1 MTRFH
6 IHAERSYIVKKILT
20 SITFFVTS
28 LFSQFDLY
36 PVTDFFGGGIGYSPM
51 YISIEDFPAT
61 DLLKDLGLDPKQFD
75 SPFVVHGG
83 EGFAHMTGKWR
94 IGSYAGV
101 GSSSISTVTNV
112 RLFVDAD
119 ADGVLDQNE
128 IDNSV
133 DYDGNFDPSI
143 EAKITI
149 SLGAASIE
157 YVMPVFQDLEISA
170 GAMMGLGRMNLSIDQ
185 YAANPKW
192 TEMFDFSYGPK
203 VPGVDADS
211 NSTVNYYYAVDNLGN
226 PISGFNAANAPGV
239 MSDLS
244 GTFFNFQPYVAVK
257 WQLLDRVG
265 LRISAGFNKG
275 TIGQGRWKL
284 NSRYLIGDSE
294 EYTLSGVTFRTMLYL
309 GL

>member
-1 MTRFH
+1 M
-6 IHAERSYIVKKILT
+6 KKILT

-112 RLFVDAD
+112 RLFVDT
-119 ADGVLDQNE
+119 DGDGILDQNE

-143 EAKITI
+143 EAKITV

-170 GAMMGLGRMNLSIDQ
+170 GAMMGLGRLNLSIDQ

>member
-1 MTRFH
+1 MKKAIT
-6 IHAERSYIVKKILT
+6 YI
-20 SITFFVTS
+20 SIS
-28 LFSQFDLY
+28 LSTLFGQFDLY

-51 YISIEDFPAT
+51 YISIDEFPAT
-61 DLLKDLGLDPKQFD
+61 DLLKNLGLDPTKFNT
-75 SPFVVHGG
+75 PFVVHGG

-94 IGSYAGV
+94 IGGYAGI
-101 GSSSISTVTNV
+101 GSSSISTITNV
-112 RLFVDAD
+112 QLYVDQGETGYNGETA
-119 ADGVLDQNE
+119 
-128 IDNSV
+128 V
-133 DYDGNFDPSI
+133 DYDGNFDPTI
-143 EAKITI
+143 EAKITL
-149 SLGAASIE
+149 SLGAGSIE
-157 YVMPVFQDLEISA
+157 YVMPIFQDLEISA
-170 GAMMGLGRMNLSIDQ
+170 GAMMGLGRLNLSIDQ

-192 TEMFDFSYGPK
+192 GEMFNFSYGSK
-203 VPGVDADS
+203 AWDVNDDGTDS
-211 NSTVNYYYAVDNLGN
+211 TLTYYYAVTNVGD

-244 GTFFNFQPYVAVK
+244 GTFFNFQPYVAIK

-294 EYTLSGVTFRTMLYL
+294 EYSLQGVTFRTMLYL

>member
-1 MTRFH
+1 M
-6 IHAERSYIVKKILT
+6 
-20 SITFFVTS
+20 SITYG
-28 LFSQFDLY
+28 QFDLY
-36 PVTDFFGGGIGYSPM
+36 PVSDFFGGGIGYSPM
-51 YISIEDFPAT
+51 YISIDKFPAT
-61 DLLKDLGLDPKQFD
+61 DLLKNVGLNPSNFD
-75 SPFVVHGG
+75 APFVVHGG

-101 GSSSISTVTNV
+101 GSSSISTITNV
-112 RLFVDAD
+112 RLYVDS
-119 ADGVLDQNE
+119 DGNNE
-128 IDNSV
+128 LNGNETAV
-133 DYDGNFDPSI
+133 DYDGNFDPTI
-143 EAKITI
+143 EAKLTF

-157 YVMPVFQDLEISA
+157 YVMPIFQDLEISA
-170 GAMMGLGRMNLSIDQ
+170 GAMMGLGRLNLSIDQ

-192 TEMFDFSYGPK
+192 GQMFDFAYGSK
-203 VPGVDADS
+203 AWVSNEEGTDS
-211 NSTVNYYYAVDNLGN
+211 TLTYYYAVDDVGN
-226 PISGFNAANAPGV
+226 PIDGFEASNAPGV

-244 GTFFNFQPYVAVK
+244 GTFFNFQPYVAIK

-294 EYTLSGVTFRTMLYL
+294 EYTLQGVSFRTMLYL

>member
-1 MTRFH
+1 MKKAIT
-6 IHAERSYIVKKILT
+6 YI
-20 SITFFVTS
+20 SIS
-28 LFSQFDLY
+28 LSTLFGQFDLY

-51 YISIEDFPAT
+51 YISIDEFPAT
-61 DLLKDLGLDPKQFD
+61 DLLKNVGLDPTKFNT
-75 SPFVVHGG
+75 PFVVHGG

-94 IGSYAGV
+94 IGGYAGI
-101 GSSSISTVTNV
+101 GSSSISTITNV
-112 RLFVDAD
+112 QLYVDTGEIGW
-119 ADGVLDQNE
+119 DGE
-128 IDNSV
+128 TAV
-133 DYDGNFDPSI
+133 DYDGNFDPTI
-143 EAKITI
+143 EAKVTL
-149 SLGAASIE
+149 SLGAGSIE
-157 YVMPVFQDLEISA
+157 YVMPIFQDLEISA
-170 GAMMGLGRMNLSIDQ
+170 GAMMGLGRLNLSIDQ

-192 TEMFDFSYGPK
+192 GEMFNFAYGSK
-203 VPGVDADS
+203 NWDVNDDQTDS
-211 NSTVNYYYAVDNLGN
+211 TLTYYYAVDDVGN

-244 GTFFNFQPYVAVK
+244 GTFFNFQPYVAIK

-294 EYTLSGVTFRTMLYL
+294 EYTLQGVTFRTMLYL

>member
-1 MTRFH
+1 
-6 IHAERSYIVKKILT
+6 VKRILT
-20 SITFFVTS
+20 YISISLSITYG
-28 LFSQFDLY
+28 QFDLY
-36 PVTDFFGGGIGYSPM
+36 PVSDFFGGGIGYSPM
-51 YISIEDFPAT
+51 YISIDKFPAT
-61 DLLKDLGLDPKQFD
+61 DLLKNVGLNPSNFD
-75 SPFVVHGG
+75 APFVVHGG

-101 GSSSISTVTNV
+101 GSSSISTITNV
-112 RLFVDAD
+112 RLYVDS
-119 ADGVLDQNE
+119 DGNNE
-128 IDNSV
+128 LNGNETAV
-133 DYDGNFDPSI
+133 DYDGNFDPTI
-143 EAKITI
+143 EAKLTF

-157 YVMPVFQDLEISA
+157 YVMPIFQDLEISA
-170 GAMMGLGRMNLSIDQ
+170 GAMMGLGRLNLSIDQ

-192 TEMFDFSYGPK
+192 GQMFDFAYGSK
-203 VPGVDADS
+203 AWVSNEEGTDS
-211 NSTVNYYYAVDNLGN
+211 TLTYYYAVDDVGN
-226 PISGFNAANAPGV
+226 PIDGFEASNAPGV

-244 GTFFNFQPYVAVK
+244 GTFFNFQPYVAIK

-294 EYTLSGVTFRTMLYL
+294 EYTLQGVSFRTMLYL

>member
-1 MTRFH
+1 VKRALT
-6 IHAERSYIVKKILT
+6 YILL
-20 SITFFVTS
+20 S
-28 LFSQFDLY
+28 LSTLFGQFDLY

-51 YISIEDFPAT
+51 YISIDEFPAT
-61 DLLKDLGLDPKQFD
+61 DLLKNLGLDPTKFNT
-75 SPFVVHGG
+75 PFVVHGG

-94 IGSYAGV
+94 IGGYAGI
-101 GSSSISTVTNV
+101 GSSSISTITNV
-112 RLFVDAD
+112 QLYVDLAETGYNGET
-119 ADGVLDQNE
+119 A
-128 IDNSV
+128 V
-133 DYDGNFDPSI
+133 DYDGNFDPTI
-143 EAKITI
+143 EAKITL
-149 SLGAASIE
+149 SLGAGSIE
-157 YVMPVFQDLEISA
+157 YVMPIFQDLEISA
-170 GAMMGLGRMNLSIDQ
+170 GAMMGLGRLNLSIDQ

-192 TEMFDFSYGPK
+192 GEMFNFSYGSK
-203 VPGVDADS
+203 AWDVNDDGTDS
-211 NSTVNYYYAVDNLGN
+211 TLTYYYAVTDVGD

-244 GTFFNFQPYVAVK
+244 GTFFNFQPYVAIK

-294 EYTLSGVTFRTMLYL
+294 EYSLQGVTFRTMLYL

>member
-1 MTRFH
+1 M
-6 IHAERSYIVKKILT
+6 KKIIT
-20 SITFFVTS
+20 YITFFITS
-28 LFSQFDLY
+28 LYSQFDLY

-51 YISIEDFPAT
+51 YIDIEDFPAT
-61 DLLKDLGLDPKQFD
+61 SLLKDLGLDPNKFD

-101 GSSSISTVTNV
+101 GSSSISTVTNI

-119 ADGVLDQNE
+119 QDGVLDQNE
-128 IDNSV
+128 INNSV

-170 GAMMGLGRMNLSIDQ
+170 GAMMGLGRLNLSIDQ

-203 VPGVDADS
+203 IAGVDADS
-211 NSTVNYYYAVDNLGN
+211 NSTVNYYYAVDTLGN

-244 GTFFNFQPYVAVK
+244 GTFFNFQPYVAIK

-284 NSRYLIGDSE
+284 NSRYLIGDSD

>member
-1 MTRFH
+1 M
-6 IHAERSYIVKKILT
+6 KKIIT

-119 ADGVLDQNE
+119 GDGILDQNE

-143 EAKITI
+143 EAKITV

-170 GAMMGLGRMNLSIDQ
+170 GAMMGLGRLNLSIDQ

-211 NSTVNYYYAVDNLGN
+211 NLTVNYYYAVDNLGN

>member
-1 MTRFH
+1 MKKVIT
-6 IHAERSYIVKKILT
+6 YI
-20 SITFFVTS
+20 SISIST
-28 LFSQFDLY
+28 LFGQFDLY

-51 YISIEDFPAT
+51 YISIDEFPAT
-61 DLLKDLGLDPKQFD
+61 DLLKNVGLDPTKFNT
-75 SPFVVHGG
+75 PFVVHGG

-94 IGSYAGV
+94 IGGYAGI

-112 RLFVDAD
+112 QLYVDTGETGW
-119 ADGVLDQNE
+119 DGE
-128 IDNSV
+128 TAV
-133 DYDGNFDPSI
+133 DYDGNFDPTI
-143 EAKITI
+143 EAKVTL
-149 SLGAASIE
+149 SLGAGSIE
-157 YVMPVFQDLEISA
+157 YVMPIFQDLEISA
-170 GAMMGLGRMNLSIDQ
+170 GAMMGLGRLNLSIDQ

-192 TEMFDFSYGPK
+192 GEMFNFAYGSK
-203 VPGVDADS
+203 NWDVNDDQTDS
-211 NSTVNYYYAVDNLGN
+211 TLTYYYAVDDVGN

-244 GTFFNFQPYVAVK
+244 GTFFNFQPYVAIK

-294 EYTLSGVTFRTMLYL
+294 EYTLQGVTFRTMLYL

>member
-1 MTRFH
+1 MFG
-6 IHAERSYIVKKILT
+6 
-20 SITFFVTS
+20 
-28 LFSQFDLY
+28 QFDLY

-51 YISIEDFPAT
+51 YISIDEFPAT
-61 DLLKDLGLDPKQFD
+61 DYLINLGLDPKKFNT
-75 SPFVVHGG
+75 PFVVHGG

-94 IGSYAGV
+94 IGGYAGI

-112 RLFVDAD
+112 QLYVDTGETGW
-119 ADGVLDQNE
+119 DGE
-128 IDNSV
+128 TAV
-133 DYDGNFDPSI
+133 DYDGNFDPTI
-143 EAKITI
+143 EAKVTL
-149 SLGAASIE
+149 SLGAGSIE
-157 YVMPVFQDLEISA
+157 YVMPIFQDLEISA
-170 GAMMGLGRMNLSIDQ
+170 GAMMGLGRLNLSIDQ

-192 TEMFDFSYGPK
+192 GEMFNFAYGSK
-203 VPGVDADS
+203 NWDVNDDQTDS
-211 NSTVNYYYAVDNLGN
+211 TLTYYYAVDDVGN

-244 GTFFNFQPYVAVK
+244 GTFFNFQPYVAIK

-284 NSRYLIGDSE
+284 NGRYLIGNSD
-294 EYTLSGVTFRTMLYL
+294 EYTLQGVSFRTMLYL

>member
-1 MTRFH
+1 M
-6 IHAERSYIVKKILT
+6 KKIIT
-20 SITFFVTS
+20 SITFFITS
-28 LFSQFDLY
+28 LYSQFDLY

-51 YISIEDFPAT
+51 YIKIEDFPAT

-119 ADGVLDQNE
+119 GDGILDQNE

>member
-1 MTRFH
+1 M
-6 IHAERSYIVKKILT
+6 HAERSYIVKKIIT
-20 SITFFVTS
+20 SITFFITS

-51 YISIEDFPAT
+51 YISIEEFPAT
-61 DLLKDLGLDPKQFD
+61 DLLKNLGLDPKQFD

-101 GSSSISTVTNV
+101 GSSSISTVTNI
-112 RLFVDAD
+112 RLFVDSNG
-119 ADGVLDQNE
+119 DGILDQNE
-128 IDNSV
+128 KDNSV

-170 GAMMGLGRMNLSIDQ
+170 GAMMGLGRLNLSIDQ

-192 TEMFDFSYGPK
+192 SEMFDFSYGPK
-203 VPGVDADS
+203 VTTVDTDS
-211 NSTVNYYYAVDNLGN
+211 NAIVNYYYAVDNLGN
-226 PISGFNAANAPGV
+226 AISGFNAANAPGV

-244 GTFFNFQPYVAVK
+244 GTFFNFQPYVAIK

-284 NSRYLIGDSE
+284 NSRYLIGDSDS
-294 EYTLSGVTFRTMLYL
+294 YTLSGITFRTMLYL

>member
-1 MTRFH
+1 
-6 IHAERSYIVKKILT
+6 VKKLLTYITILF
-20 SITFFVTS
+20 SPGY
-28 LFSQFDLY
+28 SQFDLY

-51 YISIEDFPAT
+51 YINIDEFPAT
-61 DLLKDLGLDPKQFD
+61 DLLEGLGLDPKQFD

-112 RLFVDAD
+112 KLFVDTGD
-119 ADGVLDQNE
+119 PGYQNE
-128 IDNSV
+128 ATV
-133 DYDGNFDPSI
+133 DYDGNFSPSI
-143 EAKITI
+143 EAKVTI
-149 SLGAASIE
+149 ALGAASIE

-170 GAMMGLGRMNLSIDQ
+170 GAMMGLGRLNLSIDQ

-192 TEMFDFSYGPK
+192 NEMFDFSYGDK
-203 VPGVDADS
+203 VTGLDADS
-211 NSTVNYYYAVDNLGN
+211 NSTVNYYYAVDNTGS
-226 PISGFNAANAPGV
+226 PIAGFNASNAPGV

-294 EYTLSGVTFRTMLYL
+294 EYTLRGVTFRTMLYL

>member
-1 MTRFH
+1 MKKLLT
-6 IHAERSYIVKKILT
+6 YITILL
-20 SITFFVTS
+20 SPGY
-28 LFSQFDLY
+28 SQFDLY

-51 YISIEDFPAT
+51 YINIDEFPAT
-61 DLLKDLGLDPKQFD
+61 DLLEGLGLDPKQFD
-75 SPFVVHGG
+75 TPFVVHGG

-101 GSSSISTVTNV
+101 GSSSISTVTDVELWLDANSNGA
-112 RLFVDAD
+112 VD
-119 ADGVLDQNE
+119 DGETAVYN
-128 IDNSV
+128 
-133 DYDGNFDPSI
+133 GNFSPSI
-143 EAKITI
+143 EAKMTV

-170 GAMMGLGRMNLSIDQ
+170 GAMMGLGRLNLSIDQ

-192 TEMFDFSYGPK
+192 DEMFNFAYGPNP
-203 VPGVDADS
+203 PGFDEDS
-211 NSTVNYYYAVDNLGN
+211 IAIVNYYYLVDNLAN

-244 GTFFNFQPYVAVK
+244 GTFFNFQPYVAIK

-294 EYTLSGVTFRTMLYL
+294 EYTLRGVTFRTMLYL

>member
-1 MTRFH
+1 MFG
-6 IHAERSYIVKKILT
+6 
-20 SITFFVTS
+20 
-28 LFSQFDLY
+28 QFDLY

-51 YISIEDFPAT
+51 YISIDEFPAT
-61 DLLKDLGLDPKQFD
+61 DYLINLGLDPKKFNT
-75 SPFVVHGG
+75 PFVVHGG

-94 IGSYAGV
+94 IGGYAGI

-112 RLFVDAD
+112 QLYVDTGD
-119 ADGVLDQNE
+119 TGWDGE
-128 IDNSV
+128 TAV
-133 DYDGNFDPSI
+133 DYDGNFDPTI
-143 EAKITI
+143 EAKVTL
-149 SLGAASIE
+149 SLGAGSIE
-157 YVMPVFQDLEISA
+157 YVMPIFQDLEISA
-170 GAMMGLGRMNLSIDQ
+170 GAMMGLGRLSLSIDQ

-192 TEMFDFSYGPK
+192 GEMFNFAYGSK
-203 VPGVDADS
+203 NWDVNDDQTDS
-211 NSTVNYYYAVDNLGN
+211 TLTYYYAVDDVGN

-244 GTFFNFQPYVAVK
+244 GTFFNFQPYVAIK

-284 NSRYLIGDSE
+284 NGRYLIGNSD
-294 EYTLSGVTFRTMLYL
+294 EYTLQGVSFRTMLYL

>member
-1 MTRFH
+1 MKRAIT
-6 IHAERSYIVKKILT
+6 YILL
-20 SITFFVTS
+20 S
-28 LFSQFDLY
+28 LSTLFGQFDLY

-51 YISIEDFPAT
+51 YISIDEFPAT
-61 DLLKDLGLDPKQFD
+61 DLLKNLGLDPTKFNT
-75 SPFVVHGG
+75 PFVVHGG

-94 IGSYAGV
+94 IGGYAGI
-101 GSSSISTVTNV
+101 GSSSISTITNV
-112 RLFVDAD
+112 QLYVDLAETGYNGET
-119 ADGVLDQNE
+119 A
-128 IDNSV
+128 V
-133 DYDGNFDPSI
+133 DYDGNFDPTI
-143 EAKITI
+143 EAKITL
-149 SLGAASIE
+149 SLGAGSIE
-157 YVMPVFQDLEISA
+157 YVMPIFQDLEISA
-170 GAMMGLGRMNLSIDQ
+170 GAMMGLGRLNLSIDQ

-192 TEMFDFSYGPK
+192 GEMFNFSYGSK
-203 VPGVDADS
+203 AWDVNDDGTDS
-211 NSTVNYYYAVDNLGN
+211 TLTYYYAVTDVGD

-244 GTFFNFQPYVAVK
+244 GTFFNFQPYVAIK

-294 EYTLSGVTFRTMLYL
+294 EYSLQGVTFRTMLYL

>member
-1 MTRFH
+1 MKKVIT
-6 IHAERSYIVKKILT
+6 YI
-20 SITFFVTS
+20 SISIST
-28 LFSQFDLY
+28 LFGQFDLY

-51 YISIEDFPAT
+51 YISIDEFPAT
-61 DLLKDLGLDPKQFD
+61 DLLKNVGLDPTKFNT
-75 SPFVVHGG
+75 PFVVHGG

-94 IGSYAGV
+94 IGGYAGI
-101 GSSSISTVTNV
+101 GSSSISTITNV
-112 RLFVDAD
+112 QLYVDTGETGW
-119 ADGVLDQNE
+119 DGE
-128 IDNSV
+128 TAV
-133 DYDGNFDPSI
+133 DYDGNFDPTI

-149 SLGAASIE
+149 SLGAGSIE
-157 YVMPVFQDLEISA
+157 YVMPIFQDLEISA
-170 GAMMGLGRMNLSIDQ
+170 GAMMGLGRLSLSIDQ

-192 TEMFDFSYGPK
+192 GEMFNFAYGSK
-203 VPGVDADS
+203 NWDVNDDQTDS
-211 NSTVNYYYAVDNLGN
+211 TLTYYYAVDDVGN

-244 GTFFNFQPYVAVK
+244 GTFFNFQPYVAIK

-294 EYTLSGVTFRTMLYL
+294 EYTLQGVTFRTMLYL

>member
-1 MTRFH
+1 MKRALT
-6 IHAERSYIVKKILT
+6 YILL
-20 SITFFVTS
+20 S
-28 LFSQFDLY
+28 LSTLFGQFDLY

-51 YISIEDFPAT
+51 YISIDEFPAT
-61 DLLKDLGLDPKQFD
+61 DLLKNLGLDPTKFNT
-75 SPFVVHGG
+75 PFVVHGG

-94 IGSYAGV
+94 IGGYAGI
-101 GSSSISTVTNV
+101 GSSSISTITNV
-112 RLFVDAD
+112 QLYVDLAETGYNGET
-119 ADGVLDQNE
+119 AVY
-128 IDNSV
+128 
-133 DYDGNFDPSI
+133 YDGNFDPTI
-143 EAKITI
+143 EAKITL
-149 SLGAASIE
+149 SLGAGSIE
-157 YVMPVFQDLEISA
+157 YVMPIFQDLEISA
-170 GAMMGLGRMNLSIDQ
+170 GAMMGLGRLNLSIDQ

-192 TEMFDFSYGPK
+192 GEMFNFSYGSK
-203 VPGVDADS
+203 AWDVNDDGTDS
-211 NSTVNYYYAVDNLGN
+211 TLTYYYAVTDVGD

-244 GTFFNFQPYVAVK
+244 GTFFNFQPYVAIK

-294 EYTLSGVTFRTMLYL
+294 EYSLQGVTFRTMLYL

>member
-1 MTRFH
+1 VKR
-6 IHAERSYIVKKILT
+6 ILKYI
-20 SITFFVTS
+20 S
-28 LFSQFDLY
+28 LSLSLIYGQFDLY
-36 PVTDFFGGGIGYSPM
+36 PVSDFFGGGIGYSPM
-51 YISIEDFPAT
+51 YINIDEFPAT
-61 DLLKDLGLDPKQFD
+61 DLLKNVGLDPSKFNT
-75 SPFVVHGG
+75 PFVVHGG

-94 IGSYAGV
+94 IGSYAGI
-101 GSSSISTVTNV
+101 GSSSISTITNV
-112 RLFVDAD
+112 KLFEDLN
-119 ADGVLDQNE
+119 GNNQLDTGE
-128 IDNSV
+128 STT
-133 DYDGNFDPSI
+133 DYNGNFDPTI
-143 EAKITI
+143 EAKLTF

-157 YVMPVFQDLEISA
+157 YVMPIFQDLEISA
-170 GAMMGLGRMNLSIDQ
+170 GAMMGLGRLNLSIDQ

-192 TEMFDFSYGPK
+192 DDMFNFAYGPK
-203 VPGVDADS
+203 AWVANETDTDSTLTYYYGVD
-211 NSTVNYYYAVDNLGN
+211 TLGN

-244 GTFFNFQPYVAVK
+244 GTFFNFQPYVAIK

-294 EYTLSGVTFRTMLYL
+294 EYTLQGVSFRTMLYL

>member
-1 MTRFH
+1 
-6 IHAERSYIVKKILT
+6 VKKIIT
-20 SITFFVTS
+20 YITFSVTS
-28 LFSQFDLY
+28 LYSQFDLY

-51 YISIEDFPAT
+51 YIDIEKFPAT
-61 DLLKDLGLDPKQFD
+61 GLLESLGLKPKEFD

-94 IGSYAGV
+94 IGSYAGI

-112 RLFVDAD
+112 KLWQDINSNKVVDE
-119 ADGVLDQNE
+119 NE
-128 IDNSV
+128 TR
-133 DYDGNFDPSI
+133 DYPGNFSPSI

-192 TEMFDFSYGPK
+192 SEMFEFAYGPDSLTF
-203 VPGVDADS
+203 DADS
-211 NSTVNYYYAVDNLGN
+211 NATVNYYYTVDTLNN

-244 GTFFNFQPYVAVK
+244 GTFFNFQPYVAIK

-294 EYTLSGVTFRTMLYL
+294 KYTLSGVTFRTMLYL

>member
-1 MTRFH
+1 M
-6 IHAERSYIVKKILT
+6 KKIIT
-20 SITFFVTS
+20 SITFFITS
-28 LFSQFDLY
+28 LYSQFDLY

-51 YISIEDFPAT
+51 YINIEE
-61 DLLKDLGLDPKQFD
+61 LKDLGLDPKKFD

-119 ADGVLDQNE
+119 GDGVLDQNE

>member
-1 MTRFH
+1 MKKV
-6 IHAERSYIVKKILT
+6 IIYI
-20 SITFFVTS
+20 SISIST
-28 LFSQFDLY
+28 LFGQFDLY

-51 YISIEDFPAT
+51 YISIDEFPAT
-61 DLLKDLGLDPKQFD
+61 DLLKNVGLDPTKFNT
-75 SPFVVHGG
+75 PFVVHGG

-94 IGSYAGV
+94 IGGYAGI
-101 GSSSISTVTNV
+101 GSSSISTITNV
-112 RLFVDAD
+112 QLYVDTGETGW
-119 ADGVLDQNE
+119 DGE
-128 IDNSV
+128 TAV
-133 DYDGNFDPSI
+133 DYDGNFDPTI
-143 EAKITI
+143 EAKVTL
-149 SLGAASIE
+149 SLGAGSIE
-157 YVMPVFQDLEISA
+157 YVMPIFQDLEISA
-170 GAMMGLGRMNLSIDQ
+170 GAMMGLGRLNLSIDQ

-192 TEMFDFSYGPK
+192 GEMFNFAYGSK
-203 VPGVDADS
+203 NWDVNDDQTDS
-211 NSTVNYYYAVDNLGN
+211 TLTYYYAVDDVGN

-244 GTFFNFQPYVAVK
+244 GTFFNFQPYVAIK

-294 EYTLSGVTFRTMLYL
+294 EYTLQGVTFRTMLYL

>member
-1 MTRFH
+1 M
-6 IHAERSYIVKKILT
+6 KKIIT
-20 SITFFVTS
+20 SITFFITS
-28 LFSQFDLY
+28 LYSQFDLY

-51 YISIEDFPAT
+51 YINIENFPAT

-119 ADGVLDQNE
+119 GDGVLDQNE

>member
-1 MTRFH
+1 M
-6 IHAERSYIVKKILT
+6 KKIIT
-20 SITFFVTS
+20 SITFFTTS
-28 LFSQFDLY
+28 LFGQFDLY

-51 YISIEDFPAT
+51 YISIEEFPAT
-61 DLLKDLGLDPKQFD
+61 DLLKNLGLDPKQFD

-101 GSSSISTVTNV
+101 GSSSISTVTNI
-112 RLFVDAD
+112 RLFVDSNG
-119 ADGVLDQNE
+119 DGILDQNE
-128 IDNSV
+128 KDNSV

-170 GAMMGLGRMNLSIDQ
+170 GAMMGLGRLNLSIDQ

-192 TEMFDFSYGPK
+192 SEMFDFSYGPK
-203 VPGVDADS
+203 VTSVDVDS
-211 NSTVNYYYAVDNLGN
+211 NAIVNYYYAVDNLGN

-244 GTFFNFQPYVAVK
+244 GTFFNFQPYVAIK

-294 EYTLSGVTFRTMLYL
+294 KYTLSGVTFRTMLYL

>member
-1 MTRFH
+1 M
-6 IHAERSYIVKKILT
+6 KKIIT
-20 SITFFVTS
+20 SITFFITS
-28 LFSQFDLY
+28 LYSQFDLY

-51 YISIEDFPAT
+51 YIDIEKFPAT
-61 DLLKDLGLDPKQFD
+61 DLLKSLGLNPKQFD

-119 ADGVLDQNE
+119 GDGVLDQNE

>member
-1 MTRFH
+1 M
-6 IHAERSYIVKKILT
+6 KKIIT

-119 ADGVLDQNE
+119 GDGILDQNE

-143 EAKITI
+143 EAKITV

-170 GAMMGLGRMNLSIDQ
+170 GAMMGLGRLNLSIDQ

>member
-1 MTRFH
+1 M
-6 IHAERSYIVKKILT
+6 KKIIT
-20 SITFFVTS
+20 SISLFITS

-51 YISIEDFPAT
+51 YMSIEDFPAT
-61 DLLKDLGLDPKQFD
+61 DLLKNLGLDPKQFD

-101 GSSSISTVTNV
+101 GSSSISTVTNI
-112 RLFVDAD
+112 RLFVDS
-119 ADGVLDQNE
+119 DGDGILNQNE

-170 GAMMGLGRMNLSIDQ
+170 GAMMGLGRLNLSIDQ

-192 TEMFDFSYGPK
+192 SEMFDFSYGPK
-203 VPGVDADS
+203 VTTVDADS
-211 NSTVNYYYAVDNLGN
+211 NAIVNYYYAVDNLGN

-244 GTFFNFQPYVAVK
+244 GTFFNFQPYVAIK

-284 NSRYLIGDSE
+284 NSRYLIGDSDS
-294 EYTLSGVTFRTMLYL
+294 YTLSGVTFRTMLYL

>member
-1 MTRFH
+1 M
-6 IHAERSYIVKKILT
+6 KKIIT
-20 SITFFVTS
+20 SITFFITS
-28 LFSQFDLY
+28 LYSQFDLY

-51 YISIEDFPAT
+51 YIKIEDFPAT
-61 DLLKDLGLDPKQFD
+61 DLLKNLGLDPKQFD

-101 GSSSISTVTNV
+101 GSSSISTVTNI

-119 ADGVLDQNE
+119 GDGVLDQNE

>member
-1 MTRFH
+1 M
-6 IHAERSYIVKKILT
+6 KKIIT

-28 LFSQFDLY
+28 LYSQFDLY

-51 YISIEDFPAT
+51 YINIEDFPAT

-119 ADGVLDQNE
+119 GDGILDQNE

-170 GAMMGLGRMNLSIDQ
+170 GAMMGLGRLNLSIDQ

-192 TEMFDFSYGPK
+192 NEMFDFSYGDK
-203 VPGVDADS
+203 VTGLDPDS
-211 NSTVNYYYAVDNLGN
+211 NSTVNYYYAVDNTGN
-226 PISGFNAANAPGV
+226 PIAGFNASNAPGV

-294 EYTLSGVTFRTMLYL
+294 EYTLRGVTFRTMLYL

>member
-1 MTRFH
+1 M
-6 IHAERSYIVKKILT
+6 KKI
-20 SITFFVTS
+20 ITYITVLITS
-28 LFSQFDLY
+28 LYGQFDLY

-51 YISIEDFPAT
+51 YINIDKFPAT
-61 DLLKDLGLDPKQFD
+61 DLLKGVGLDPDQFD

-112 RLFVDAD
+112 QLYVDS
-119 ADGVLDQNE
+119 DGTPGYSGEASQ
-128 IDNSV
+128 
-133 DYDGNFDPSI
+133 DYDGNFDPTI
-143 EAKITI
+143 EAKVTI

-170 GAMMGLGRMNLSIDQ
+170 GAMMGLGRLNLSIDQ

-192 TEMFDFSYGPK
+192 GDMFNFSYGSQ
-203 VPGVDADS
+203 VWDVNDEGTDS
-211 NSTVNYYYAVDNLGN
+211 TLIYYYAVNNLGD
-226 PISGFNAANAPGV
+226 PIPGFNAANAPGV

-275 TIGQGRWKL
+275 TINQGRWKL

-294 EYTLSGVTFRTMLYL
+294 EYTLRGVTFRTMLYL

>member
-1 MTRFH
+1 MKR
-6 IHAERSYIVKKILT
+6 ILT
-20 SITFFVTS
+20 YISISLSITYG
-28 LFSQFDLY
+28 QFDLY
-36 PVTDFFGGGIGYSPM
+36 PVSDFFGGGIGYSPM
-51 YISIEDFPAT
+51 YINIDKFPAT
-61 DLLKDLGLDPKQFD
+61 DLLKNVGLNPSNFD
-75 SPFVVHGG
+75 APFVVHGG

-101 GSSSISTVTNV
+101 GSSSISTITNV
-112 RLFVDAD
+112 QLYVDS
-119 ADGVLDQNE
+119 DGNNE
-128 IDNSV
+128 LNGNETAV
-133 DYDGNFDPSI
+133 DYDGNFDPTI
-143 EAKITI
+143 EAKLTF

-157 YVMPVFQDLEISA
+157 YVMPIFQDLEISA
-170 GAMMGLGRMNLSIDQ
+170 GAMMGLGRLNLSIDQ

-192 TEMFDFSYGPK
+192 GQMFDFAYGSK
-203 VPGVDADS
+203 AWVSNEEGTDS
-211 NSTVNYYYAVDNLGN
+211 TLTYYYAVDDVGN
-226 PISGFNAANAPGV
+226 PIDGFEASNAPGV

-244 GTFFNFQPYVAVK
+244 GTFFNFQPYVAIK

-294 EYTLSGVTFRTMLYL
+294 EYTLQGVSFRTMLYL

>member
-1 MTRFH
+1 MKKT
-6 IHAERSYIVKKILT
+6 ITYI
-20 SITFFVTS
+20 SIS
-28 LFSQFDLY
+28 LSTLFGQFDLY

-51 YISIEDFPAT
+51 YISIDEFPAT
-61 DLLKDLGLDPKQFD
+61 DLLKNVGLDPTKFNT
-75 SPFVVHGG
+75 PFVVHGG

-94 IGSYAGV
+94 IGGYAGI

-112 RLFVDAD
+112 QLYVDTGETGW
-119 ADGVLDQNE
+119 DGE
-128 IDNSV
+128 TAV
-133 DYDGNFDPSI
+133 DYDGNFDPTI
-143 EAKITI
+143 EAKVTL
-149 SLGAASIE
+149 SLGAGSIE
-157 YVMPVFQDLEISA
+157 YVMPIFQDLEISA
-170 GAMMGLGRMNLSIDQ
+170 GAMMGLGRLSLSIDQ

-192 TEMFDFSYGPK
+192 GEMFNFAYGSK
-203 VPGVDADS
+203 NWDVNDDQTDS
-211 NSTVNYYYAVDNLGN
+211 TLTYYYAVDDVGN

-244 GTFFNFQPYVAVK
+244 GTFFNFQPYVAIK

-294 EYTLSGVTFRTMLYL
+294 EYTLQGVTFRTMLYL